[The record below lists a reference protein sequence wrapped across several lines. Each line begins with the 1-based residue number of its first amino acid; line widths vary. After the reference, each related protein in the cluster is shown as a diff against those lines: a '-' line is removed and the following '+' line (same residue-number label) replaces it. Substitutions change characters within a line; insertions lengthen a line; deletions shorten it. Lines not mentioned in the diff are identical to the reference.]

1 MRALALN
8 IKKYWRIFWH
18 LRRMRVMQRMAYN
31 VNFFIMAVGVLLQM
45 IFSVVF
51 VRVLFGFVGNLAG
64 WTYYEALVVVASYM
78 ILEGAMWV
86 LCAYLCAISRLIK
99 EGALDSLLVKPI
111 DAQFLAS
118 AWQGDPEDSV
128 RLFSGVA
135 VLLYAWQNLGIAFGQ
150 ALVNLIFYALLMACA
165 FFILYGIVLVTRSVS
180 FWVIEA
186 YSLHSIVDSITK
198 MSQYPANIFYHA
210 IARLIF
216 STLIPLA
223 FMATIPA
230 KIFIHGFD
238 WQLAG
243 ASFLAA
249 AIFFYGSR
257 RFWLFALRH
266 YSSAS
271 G

>member
-1 MRALALN
+1 MKALALN

-31 VNFFIMAVGVLLQM
+31 VNFFIMAAGVLLQM
-45 IFSVVF
+45 VFSVVF

-64 WTYYEALVVVASYM
+64 WSYYEALAVVASYM

-86 LCAYLCAISRLIK
+86 LCAYLCAVSRLIK

-128 RLFSGVA
+128 RLVSGAA
-135 VLLYAWQNLGIAFGQ
+135 VLLYAWQNLNMPLGQ
-150 ALVNLIFYALLMACA
+150 GLINFVFYALLMVCA
-165 FFILYGIVLVTRSVS
+165 FFILYSIVLVTRSVS

-186 YSLHSIVDSITK
+186 YSLHAIADSITK
-198 MSQYPANIFYHA
+198 MSQYPTNIFYHA
-210 IARLIF
+210 VVRLVF

-223 FMATIPA
+223 FLATVPA
-230 KIFIHGFD
+230 RIFIRGFD
-238 WQLAG
+238 WQSVG
-243 ASFLAA
+243 ASLLV
-249 AIFFYGSR
+249 AIVFFYCSR
-257 RFWLFALRH
+257 QFWLFALRR